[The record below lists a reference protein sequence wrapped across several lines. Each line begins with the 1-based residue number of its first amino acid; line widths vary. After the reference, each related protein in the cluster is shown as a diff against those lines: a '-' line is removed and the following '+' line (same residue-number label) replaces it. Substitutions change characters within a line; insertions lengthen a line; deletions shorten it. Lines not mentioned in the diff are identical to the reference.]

1 MSKFIAVCGS
11 PESGKTVTSIKLAQQ
26 IYAVTKKKI
35 IVFSPDLTAPLLG
48 YVFPHYK
55 DTDLYS
61 VGKALD
67 HTDIFKEDVLR
78 RIVTV
83 KNMTDMGFLGFKAG
97 ENKYT
102 YPRPTEDKIAELFAC
117 LRSMADYVIVDCV
130 SDNADL
136 ISSMAKSEAD
146 IIVRL
151 VTADLKTMTY
161 YASHKDEYNAIKD
174 KTVTVM
180 NCKEKEMHLPS
191 NDVLS
196 CFKDTKYKLPYSF
209 ALNKQTYT
217 GMLIN
222 TLKDN
227 AYKKEI
233 SALCKAVV

>member
-1 MSKFIAVCGS
+1 MSKFIAICGS

-26 IYAVTKKKI
+26 IYTVTKKKI
-35 IVFSPDLTAPLLG
+35 IVFSPDLTAPSLG

-61 VGKALD
+61 IGKALD

-78 RIVTV
+78 RIVIV
-83 KNMTDMGFLGFKAG
+83 KNMPDMGFLGFKAG

-136 ISSMAKSEAD
+136 ISSMAKSESD
-146 IIVRL
+146 VIVRL
-151 VTADLKTMTY
+151 VTADLKAMTY
-161 YASHKDEYNAIKD
+161 YTSQREEYKAVRD

-180 NCKEKEMHLPS
+180 NCKDKGMYLPN

-196 CFKDTKYKLPYSF
+196 CFKDAEYKLPYSF

-217 GMLIN
+217 GMLIYPV
-222 TLKDN
+222 KDK
-227 AYKKEI
+227 AYRKEI